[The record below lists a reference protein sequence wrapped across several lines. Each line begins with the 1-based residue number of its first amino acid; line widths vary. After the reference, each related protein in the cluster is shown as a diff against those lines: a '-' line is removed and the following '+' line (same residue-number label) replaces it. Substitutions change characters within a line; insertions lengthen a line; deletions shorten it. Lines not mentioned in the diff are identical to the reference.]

1 MSGSVRCSGSCAIVI
16 LAIVV
21 ATGCSSQPTAKSGTA
36 TQFTTR
42 QSASLTPVGD
52 RPSGR
57 WARYRAND
65 GDTDVDVYLAHS
77 EQPRPVVLLLHGSG
91 CAPEFTVESDR
102 SFHETSIFQDAIG
115 PALHRVHVAVVER
128 RGVEPLA
135 FSAGMSDDDKRLAFE
150 RAERECGTEYFQ
162 QATKPAR
169 VADAVTTVRALREQ
183 PWAREIILAGHSEG
197 THVVTGAL
205 RQITDGAVDVA
216 GLFASAGPIP
226 FFGGYVARG
235 PGDRE
240 LFKRTFD
247 RVRLLQGADDDF
259 VYQGLPARRWKTFWL
274 DSTPIE
280 DIRDSNV
287 PLFVAQG
294 SRDDTTLPADLF
306 TLEAIRQQPGRPI
319 RYVVVDLGN
328 HAFETPDGRWRIA
341 ALFADFLSWA
351 LDPERET
358 SLDVL
363 K

>member
-1 MSGSVRCSGSCAIVI
+1 M
-16 LAIVV
+16 
-21 ATGCSSQPTAKSGTA
+21 
-36 TQFTTR
+36 
-42 QSASLTPVGD
+42 
-52 RPSGR
+52 
-57 WARYRAND
+57 
-65 GDTDVDVYLAHS
+65 DVDVYVAHS
-77 EQPRPVVLLLHGSG
+77 EQQRPVVLLLHGSG
-91 CAPEFTVESDR
+91 CAPEFTLEADGSY
-102 SFHETSIFQDAIG
+102 HETSIFQDAIG
-115 PALHRVHVAVVER
+115 SALGRVHIAVVER
-128 RGVEPLA
+128 RGVEPLI
-135 FSAGMSDDDKRLAFE
+135 FSAGMSEEGKRLAFE
-150 RAERECGTEYFQ
+150 RAEKDCSAEFLQ

-169 VADAVTTVRALREQ
+169 VADTVTALRALREQ
-183 PWAREIILAGHSEG
+183 PWARGIVLAGHSEG
-197 THVVTGAL
+197 THVVTGVL

-235 PGDRE
+235 SGDRE
-240 LFKRTFD
+240 HFKRTFD
-247 RVRLLQGADDDF
+247 RVRMLQGADDDF

-280 DIRDSNV
+280 DIMDSKV

-319 RYVVVDLGN
+319 RYVVVEQGN
-328 HAFETPDGRWRIA
+328 HAFETPDGQWRMA

-351 LDPERET
+351 LDPKRGT